1 MNRKLLAV
9 LGALLV
15 AGCTPPEAPDRAP
28 DFVVENALTGD
39 SAILW
44 SSYEQRFYQIRLAC
58 IDEAG
63 GAESRHVLLGNLD
76 AADQI
81 SITPIGEAKPTRT
94 LQTYAITAEV
104 FVNLGDG
111 PQSVNEAQL
120 LAGQALL
127 RKDANPQN
135 CPRLEAMKQA
145 QQEAKEG
152 RAGVWGNVK

>member
-1 MNRKLLAV
+1 MS
-9 LGALLV
+9 
-15 AGCTPPEAPDRAP
+15 
-28 DFVVENALTGD
+28 GD

-58 IDEAG
+58 LDEAG
-63 GAESRHVLLGNLD
+63 GAESRQVLLGNLD

-81 SITPIGEAKPTRT
+81 SIAPINEAKPTGT
-94 LQTYAITAEV
+94 PQTYALTAEI

-120 LAGQALL
+120 LAGLAKL
-127 RKDANPQN
+127 RKDTTPQN

-145 QQEAKEG
+145 QQDAKDS
-152 RAGVWGNVK
+152 RAGIWGNVKR